1 MVFNIVINMKALVI
15 RSLLLITVSAACPKR
30 DIETVLGGSQS
41 SAIIVLSM
49 TFDVE
54 PNSLDMVVGATIEI
68 EELESAFIYF
78 IQEATCSVKWS
89 FHDRALEKGVQSVA
103 FDPSLPTRIY
113 GVMAANSSTGPSY
126 VFWIDNSAP

>member
-1 MVFNIVINMKALVI
+1 MKALFY
-15 RSLLLITVSAACPKR
+15 RTRLLIAVYAACPKR
-30 DIETVLGGSQS
+30 DIETVLGGSQIKS
-41 SAIIVLSM
+41 IDVRSI

-54 PNSLDMVVGATIEI
+54 PNSLDMVVGG
-68 EELESAFIYF
+68 ELFIDKITTPSAFIYF

-126 VFWIDNSAP
+126 VFWIDNSSP